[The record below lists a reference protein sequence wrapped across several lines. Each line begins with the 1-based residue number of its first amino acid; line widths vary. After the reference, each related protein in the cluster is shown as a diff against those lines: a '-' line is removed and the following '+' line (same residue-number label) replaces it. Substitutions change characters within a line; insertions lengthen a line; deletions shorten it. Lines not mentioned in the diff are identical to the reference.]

1 MSSELVLRKKLC
13 GSSESRLE
21 AEGRV
26 RGLRVNTRAE
36 GECGDCEPIL
46 FSGVVLCII
55 IGFFP
60 EGKKVNRTAHKT
72 CDFQISVCISK
83 SRRSQNNSVSAID
96 SCFSN
101 SIAKYSEFT
110 EFEIKLIKIF

>member
-1 MSSELVLRKKLC
+1 MSSELVLRKNWC

-36 GECGDCEPIL
+36 GEYGDCE
-46 FSGVVLCII
+46 SEYGTAR
-55 IGFFP
+55 
-60 EGKKVNRTAHKT
+60 EAAHKT

-101 SIAKYSEFT
+101 SIAKFSDFT
-110 EFEIKLIKIF
+110 GFEIKLSGFHDF